1 MGCSQRAQCVEIKV
15 GKVHAILAGLACLQS
30 RTEGGNVT
38 SAKSPSHSS
47 TKGMLVHMAVNRN
60 SDSSRFTGQ
69 LAEDI
74 DRLEW
79 LDE

>member
-1 MGCSQRAQCVEIKV
+1 
-15 GKVHAILAGLACLQS
+15 
-30 RTEGGNVT
+30 
-38 SAKSPSHSS
+38 
-47 TKGMLVHMAVNRN
+47 MAVNRN

-74 DRLEW
+74 AYTFFALGQGMPDRLEW